1 MRIAIVS
8 DLHANLQAWN
18 AVLTDISSSRI
29 DRILCLGDIVGYGP
43 EPAKVLESVHR
54 HVHAIVLGNHDAV
67 VGGKMSPGNFNERA
81 REIILWTRDQVGRSA
96 HEFLGN
102 LPLTLVGEGF
112 RCTHGSF
119 ANPAAFD
126 YIIEPH
132 EALAAWQAVSEPL
145 LFVGHSHQPGIHV
158 LGASG
163 TPHHLAPQDFGLESG
178 KRYIVNVG
186 SVGSPRDGD
195 ARASYVIYDANTG
208 SVIFRRIP
216 FDLDAFRAS
225 VVKVG
230 LNPEHL
236 PSLRRDPRQ
245 RLAPVREQLDFSPA
259 TTKAEEAY
267 DVVEVGDAMQTLRR
281 SATRW
286 RWLTAAALL
295 LAVAGSV
302 AAFAI
307 ARSDRPRPLAI
318 PEQPLEINSSLVPL
332 AGGGS
337 LLPPLPESVGADGN
351 VRPWRIVMSD
361 SRWQSATATA
371 EEFVLLGGSERQSLR
386 LEAPTIRLDDETRKY
401 VLRGEA
407 RRSDDFEGHAALV
420 IDILRTTADGTGEE
434 WVENYESVEF
444 RRVGGT
450 GWEVAQRTRDLPK
463 STRQIRIAVAGS
475 FRGSLTLRNLRL
487 TPANR

>member
-1 MRIAIVS
+1 M
-8 DLHANLQAWN
+8 
-18 AVLTDISSSRI
+18 
-29 DRILCLGDIVGYGP
+29 
-43 EPAKVLESVHR
+43 
-54 HVHAIVLGNHDAV
+54 
-67 VGGKMSPGNFNERA
+67 
-81 REIILWTRDQVGRSA
+81 
-96 HEFLGN
+96 
-102 LPLTLVGEGF
+102 
-112 RCTHGSF
+112 
-119 ANPAAFD
+119 
-126 YIIEPH
+126 
-132 EALAAWQAVSEPL
+132 
-145 LFVGHSHQPGIHV
+145 
-158 LGASG
+158 
-163 TPHHLAPQDFGLESG
+163 
-178 KRYIVNVG
+178 
-186 SVGSPRDGD
+186 
-195 ARASYVIYDANTG
+195 
-208 SVIFRRIP
+208 
-216 FDLDAFRAS
+216 
-225 VVKVG
+225 
-230 LNPEHL
+230 
-236 PSLRRDPRQ
+236 
-245 RLAPVREQLDFSPA
+245 
-259 TTKAEEAY
+259 
-267 DVVEVGDAMQTLRR
+267 VEVGDAMQTLRR